1 MAIFEDCVVRPIGA
15 LELVQALGEQIATV
29 RPFGSRLKGE
39 QSAGRRA
46 MNAPRS
52 IAACIVE
59 SRKERAKARWAARA
73 LC

>member
-1 MAIFEDCVVRPIGA
+1 
-15 LELVQALGEQIATV
+15 
-29 RPFGSRLKGE
+29 
-39 QSAGRRA
+39 

-73 LC
+73 PC